1 MDTLPDRSVTHVCKL
16 ICHLCLEVQQLVIDQ
31 YHYDSN
37 NGEVIRY
44 YGLYSEIEIDEKD
57 FVPIK
62 EPIWVES

>member
-1 MDTLPDRSVTHVCKL
+1 MSGSTTT
-16 ICHLCLEVQQLVIDQ
+16 VIDQ

-57 FVPIK
+57 FGPYQGTNMGRILK
-62 EPIWVES
+62 KKWK

>member
-1 MDTLPDRSVTHVCKL
+1 MQ
-16 ICHLCLEVQQLVIDQ
+16 VQQLVIDQ

>member
-1 MDTLPDRSVTHVCKL
+1 MSVGPKKHHQTHPGPPKNFQL
-16 ICHLCLEVQQLVIDQ
+16 LVIDQ

-37 NGEVIRY
+37 NGKVIRY